1 MKILVCSC
9 DRNTDLFYP
18 FYKCMEKYYPGHPE
32 VIYSTETMVNPYYR
46 TIFRNYPLDQWSR
59 RIRETLSVIK
69 DDHVLVMVDDA
80 FIRAPVDKKRI
91 DYAERSLVDNVA
103 CVNFERQYDSLN
115 DDTPWT
121 SITGFRKRRPGAPW
135 CVSIQCGL
143 WDRKKFIDVLRDD
156 MDPWEIEMYQPTRG
170 YTYLINSG
178 DYIIDYGYRNMQYM
192 GIHNGRW
199 CREIVPF
206 FEKEGIEVDY
216 SERGFN

>member
-1 MKILVCSC
+1 
-9 DRNTDLFYP
+9 
-18 FYKCMEKYYPGHPE
+18 MEKYYPGHPE
-32 VIYSTETMVNPYYR
+32 VIYSTETKVNPYYR
-46 TIFRNYPLDQWSR
+46 TIYRNYPLDQWSR
-59 RIRETLSVIK
+59 RIRETLSVIE

-103 CVNFERQYDSLN
+103 YVNFERQYDHLN

-192 GIHNGRW
+192 GIHNGKW

-206 FEKEGIEVDY
+206 FEREGIKVDY